1 MLDRGRDLPA
11 PDGSDDDL
19 SPGTLLVAPPSEDD
33 DSTFGR
39 SVVLLV
45 DREPPWTVAGL
56 VLNRPLDT
64 PAIDQAARA
73 ALFLPNVSARAF
85 WGGPIGSD
93 PVLLAELRPPLDER
107 APDDLAWFHLD
118 QQARR
123 PFPLPGLGL
132 VALGEHHD
140 AFEGRIARARL
151 FVGLSIWA
159 VVQLRREVERGDWW
173 LVPGNLEDAFD
184 AEPETLVDRVRA
196 RRAETDAGG
205 PT

>member
-11 PDGSDDDL
+11 PGASDDDL
-19 SPGTLLVAPPSEDD
+19 VPGTLLVAPPAEDD
-33 DSTFGR
+33 DPTFGR
-39 SVVLLV
+39 TVVLLV

-73 ALFLPNVSARAF
+73 ALFLPDVGAQAF
-85 WGGPIGSD
+85 SGGPIGSD
-93 PVLLAELRPPLDER
+93 PVLLVELRPPLD
-107 APDDLAWFHLD
+107 AGPSDDLAWFHLD

-159 VVQLRREVERGDWW
+159 AVQLRREIEHGDWW
-173 LVPGNLEDAFD
+173 LTPATIEDVFD
-184 AEPETLVDRVRA
+184 PTPETLVDRVRA
-196 RRAETDAGG
+196 RCSPR
-205 PT
+205 